1 MKKLI
6 TLAISILM
14 MISVTACSGSSN
26 VVATV
31 DKTEITKD
39 EYQKMLN
46 ISKITAESQYGKEIW
61 DQEVSEGV
69 KFRDQMKD
77 SILEQLVGT
86 EVIYSQAKKDNL
98 VPTEKEVKKSVDEIK
113 KNIESNEDYKKQ
125 LDEIGIDD
133 TFLSDQE
140 KKSIALQRYQEAFY
154 KNTKVTE
161 SDLKKYYD
169 SHKEEFN
176 KDQVEASHILIKTVD
191 DANKELSKAKKE
203 AAKKKAEEVLKKVKD
218 GGDFA
223 KLAKEYSQD
232 SSAESGGSLGFFSKG
247 DMVEPFEKSAF
258 SLKVG
263 EISDIVETQYGYH
276 IIKVTNKK
284 KDVTSFEDAKDTM
297 KQSILEEKYSQ
308 EIEKLTK
315 AAKIEKNEK
324 VIKKVTF

>member
-6 TLAISILM
+6 TIAVSILM
-14 MISVTACSGSSN
+14 MITVTACSSSN

-31 DKTEITKD
+31 DKTEVSKD

-69 KFRDQMKD
+69 KFKDQMKD
-77 SILEQLVGT
+77 SILEQLIST
-86 EVIYSQAKKDNL
+86 EVIYNQAKKDNL

-113 KNIESNEDYKKQ
+113 KNIESNKDYKKQ

-191 DANKELSKAKKE
+191 DSNKELPKAKKE

-232 SSAESGGSLGFFSKG
+232 GSAESGGSLGFFGKG
-247 DMVEPFEKSAF
+247 DMVEPFEKAAF
-258 SLKVG
+258 SLKEG

-308 EIEKLTK
+308 KIEKLTK
-315 AAKIEKNEK
+315 AAKIDRNEK

>member
-154 KNTKVTE
+154 KNAKVTE

-191 DANKELSKAKKE
+191 DANKELTKAKKE